1 MTLTP
6 PPPCWPMACP
16 ADGTGCLAEGG
27 LIMESPHE
35 ELRRRAADLATREL
49 EPRAAAYDREGAFPR
64 ESIERMAEEGFFG
77 LMLPPEYGGM
87 GQGLLAYAVAMEE
100 IARACASSALI
111 WGVHSA
117 LVAGSIVAW
126 GTQEQK
132 RRLLPALGRA
142 EMLGAF
148 CLTEPGAG
156 SDAGAVRTTA
166 RREGLHYI
174 LDGEKMFITSGGVA
188 GLYLLIASTD
198 PAQGSRGLTAFLVE
212 KERPGISFGPPLEKM
227 GLRSSVTTAVYL
239 EDCRIPEGNRLGR
252 EGEGFKIALSALDRG
267 RVGIAAQAI
276 GIARA
281 AYEHA
286 SDYARR
292 REQFGQPIASF
303 QGIQWRLVDM
313 ATDID
318 AARLLCHRAAA
329 LADRGERFTREAA
342 QAKLF
347 ATRMAMRCC
356 EDAVQIHGGYGY
368 LCDYTVERL
377 MRDVK
382 VTEIYEGTSEIM
394 RVVIAAHL
402 LR

>member
-1 MTLTP
+1 M
-6 PPPCWPMACP
+6 
-16 ADGTGCLAEGG
+16 EG
-27 LIMESPHE
+27 PYE
-35 ELRRRAADLATREL
+35 ELRRRAADLAIREL
-49 EPRAAAYDREGAFPR
+49 EPRAGAYDREASFPW
-64 ESIERMAEEGFFG
+64 ESIKRLADEGFFG
-77 LMLPPEYGGM
+77 LLLPPEYGGM
-87 GQGLLAYAVAMEE
+87 GQGLLAYAVVMEE
-100 IARACASSALI
+100 IARACASCSLI

-117 LVAGSIVAW
+117 LVCGSILAW
-126 GTQEQK
+126 GSEEQK
-132 RRLLPALGRA
+132 RRFLPALGRGK
-142 EMLGAF
+142 MLGAF

-156 SDAGAVRTTA
+156 SDAGAVRTSA
-166 RREGLHYI
+166 RREGAAYV

-188 GLYLLIASTD
+188 DLYLVVASTD

-212 KERPGISFGPPLEKM
+212 RDRSGISFGPPLEKM
-227 GLRSSVTTAVYL
+227 GLRASVTSAVYL
-239 EDCRIPEGNRLGR
+239 QGCRVPEENRLGR
-252 EGEGFKIALSALDRG
+252 EGQGFRIALSALDRG

-281 AYEHA
+281 AFERA
-286 SDYARR
+286 RDYARHR
-292 REQFGQPIASF
+292 QQFGQPIASF
-303 QGIQWRLVDM
+303 QAIQWKLVDM

-329 LADRGERFTREAA
+329 LADRGERFTMEAA

-356 EDAVQIHGGYGY
+356 EEAVQIHGGYGY
-368 LCDYTVERL
+368 LRDYTVERL

-394 RVVIAAHL
+394 RVVIASHL